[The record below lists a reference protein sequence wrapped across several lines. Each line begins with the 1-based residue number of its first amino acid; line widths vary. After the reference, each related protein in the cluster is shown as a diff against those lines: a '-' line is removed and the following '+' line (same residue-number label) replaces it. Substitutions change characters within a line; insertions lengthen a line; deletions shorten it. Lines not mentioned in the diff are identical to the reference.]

1 MGMHASGLDHSTV
14 CHRGGTYWTN
24 RSLYQHGR
32 ETIQLRWS
40 HYCHRQWYIGLYF
53 HYLPAPSRHDVR
65 RFMARSF
72 AVFLQRKRAA
82 SLFSIFASE
91 WTGILPVSPSRYDLL
106 GSTDI
111 FSRVTVG
118 GNILTMGMILAPAS
132 LPPVFHAMFT
142 VPNMAIN
149 NSMACRVYRDIKFGR
164 ISSTATTVGTLPTL
178 AVEPRLPGG
187 ASRRKHNNFDT
198 FELQTSPGTTK
209 FNESRFK
216 ESGVHITKSVEQ
228 ISGDSM
234 KIGVLWRLAQ
244 RGCNIYMFIYLHGL
258 GSLEKLWLSLPCW
271 WCAISLWERYLNSR
285 FTSPPLIWVTLIR
298 NAIYAKRKNEAFLAI
313 YISNA

>member
-1 MGMHASGLDHSTV
+1 
-14 CHRGGTYWTN
+14 
-24 RSLYQHGR
+24 
-32 ETIQLRWS
+32 
-40 HYCHRQWYIGLYF
+40 
-53 HYLPAPSRHDVR
+53 
-65 RFMARSF
+65 MARSL

-91 WTGILPVSPSRYDLL
+91 WAGILPVSPSRYDSL

-164 ISSTATTVGTLPTL
+164 ISSTATAVGTLPTT
-178 AVEPRLPGG
+178 AVKPRLPGTAG
-187 ASRRKHNNFDT
+187 QQKYSNFDS

-209 FNESRFK
+209 FEESRYK
-216 ESGVHITKSVEQ
+216 ESGVHITKSIEQ

-234 KIGVLWRLAQ
+234 KIALGPMHLAQ
-244 RGCNIYMFIYLHGL
+244 
-258 GSLEKLWLSLPCW
+258 
-271 WCAISLWERYLNSR
+271 
-285 FTSPPLIWVTLIR
+285 
-298 NAIYAKRKNEAFLAI
+298 
-313 YISNA
+313 

>member
-1 MGMHASGLDHSTV
+1 MVMHASGLNHSTV
-14 CHRGGTYWTN
+14 CHRGGTYWIN

-32 ETIQLRWS
+32 ETIQLHWS
-40 HYCHRQWYIGLYF
+40 HYCHRQWYIDLYF

-65 RFMARSF
+65 WFMARSF
-72 AVFLQRKRAA
+72 AVFFQRKRAA
-82 SLFSIFASE
+82 NLFSIFASE
-91 WTGILPVSPSRYDLL
+91 WTGILLVSPSWYDLL

-164 ISSTATTVGTLPTL
+164 ISSTATTVGTLPTS
-178 AVEPRLPGG
+178 AVEPRGTAG
-187 ASRRKHNNFDT
+187 RRKRNKFNT

-209 FNESRFK
+209 FDESRYK
-216 ESGVHITKSVEQ
+216 ESGLHITKSIERS
-228 ISGDSM
+228 SGDSM
-234 KIGVLWRLAQ
+234 KMWRRDHLIMEITSDWIGTPKI
-244 RGCNIYMFIYLHGL
+244 G
-258 GSLEKLWLSLPCW
+258 GSEQ
-271 WCAISLWERYLNSR
+271 
-285 FTSPPLIWVTLIR
+285 
-298 NAIYAKRKNEAFLAI
+298 
-313 YISNA
+313 